1 MGLRGPSCRPSS
13 VAGVAVP
20 MSIHQFHPKN
30 DNHRPRSSWHHLLDV
45 AEDEGEIL
53 ARLRE
58 FISSFTPYEI
68 ETLPAEV
75 RPPKLMDARDVSGYA
90 FELLQFGMG
99 KEQAPDLVH
108 AFSDVFG
115 YASSRLSRLV
125 SRGPSTGQET
135 A

>member
-1 MGLRGPSCRPSS
+1 MGFRPRAENLF

-30 DNHRPRSSWHHLLDV
+30 DPHRPRSSWHHLLDV

-68 ETLPAEV
+68 ETLPAEL

-90 FELLQFGMG
+90 FELGQFRAG
-99 KEQAPDLVH
+99 QAHVPELVH
-108 AFSDVFG
+108 AFSDMFG
-115 YASSRLSRLV
+115 YAASRLSHLA
-125 SRGPSTGQET
+125 SRGPAVDQES